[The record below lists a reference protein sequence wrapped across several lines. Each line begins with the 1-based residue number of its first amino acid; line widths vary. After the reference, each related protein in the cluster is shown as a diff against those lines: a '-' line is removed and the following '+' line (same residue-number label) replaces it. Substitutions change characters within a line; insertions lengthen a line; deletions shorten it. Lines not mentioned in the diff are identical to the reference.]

1 VVAHVIRVQLYPYL
15 VQRFPVVSNE
25 VGAERPFI
33 DHNIMFTRLAYGL
46 DKIESKKFPADE
58 QLSVA
63 DLKRN
68 ESTIK
73 NFRL

>member
-1 VVAHVIRVQLYPYL
+1 
-15 VQRFPVVSNE
+15 
-25 VGAERPFI
+25 
-33 DHNIMFTRLAYGL
+33 L
-46 DKIESKKFPADE
+46 DKIESKEFPADE

-73 NFRL
+73 NIRLWDHRPRLATYGQLQEFRLEK